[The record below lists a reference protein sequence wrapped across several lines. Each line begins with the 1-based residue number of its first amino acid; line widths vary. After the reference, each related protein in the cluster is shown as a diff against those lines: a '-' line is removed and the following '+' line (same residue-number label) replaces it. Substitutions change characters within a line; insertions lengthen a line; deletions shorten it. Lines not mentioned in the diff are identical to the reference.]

1 MSGVLKV
8 GTASAGSAAAPLR
21 VGTRGSELAMAQCGA
36 LAKRFA
42 REVELVPITTKGD
55 TDRSSLQQIGGTGV
69 FVSALR
75 DALLDGTVDVAVHS
89 LKDLP
94 TGEAE
99 GIELAAIA
107 KREDPRDALCARDGL
122 KFRDLPE
129 SAKVGTGSPRRAA
142 QLRFARPDLEIVDI
156 RGNVPTRIA
165 RALGD
170 AETGEGA
177 DLDAVVL
184 ALAGLKR
191 LGLDGKAT
199 DTLQLIDFPTAPGQ
213 GALAV
218 EIRAGDAAARKAVV
232 KADHAATRAAVEAE
246 RHVLAGLEAGCAAP
260 LGAHAEVADGMLFLT
275 ASAYATDGSKR
286 LTASHAYTLDE
297 TTPAEYAAA
306 ARDVAER
313 AVAELMQAGAADLIH
328 DTAS

>member
-1 MSGVLKV
+1 MSGVLK
-8 GTASAGSAAAPLR
+8 

-42 REVELVPITTKGD
+42 GEVELVPITTQGD

-94 TGEAE
+94 TGAAE

-107 KREDPRDALCARDGL
+107 KREDPRDALVARDGL
-122 KFRDLPE
+122 TFAQLPE
-129 SAKVGTGSPRRAA
+129 GAKVGTGSPRRMA
-142 QLRFARPDLEIVDI
+142 QLRAARPDLEVVDL

-199 DTLQLIDFPTAPGQ
+199 DTLELIDFPTAPGQ

-218 EIRAGDAAARKAVV
+218 EVRAGDAASRKAVA
-232 KADHAATRAAVEAE
+232 KTDHAATRAAVEAE

-275 ASAYATDGSKR
+275 ASAYATDGTKR

-297 TTPAEYAAA
+297 RTAAEYAEA
-306 ARDVAER
+306 ARDVAGR
-313 AVAELMQAGAADLIH
+313 AVDELMEAGAAELIH
-328 DTAS
+328 ERPAG

>member
-1 MSGVLKV
+1 MSALK
-8 GTASAGSAAAPLR
+8 
-21 VGTRGSELAMAQCGA
+21 VGTRGSALAMAQCSA
-36 LAKRFA
+36 LAARFA
-42 REVELVPITTKGD
+42 GDVELVPITTQGD

-75 DALLDGTVDVAVHS
+75 DALLEGRVDVAVHS

-94 TGEAE
+94 TADAP
-99 GIELAAIA
+99 GIELAAVA
-107 KREDPRDALCARDGL
+107 KREDARDALCARDGL
-122 KFRDLPE
+122 TFAELPE
-129 SAKVGTGSPRRAA
+129 GAKVGTGSPRRAA
-142 QLRFARPDLEIVDI
+142 QLRLARPDLEVVDI
-156 RGNVPTRIA
+156 RGNVPTRLS

-199 DTLQLIDFPTAPGQ
+199 DILDLIDFPTAPGQ

-218 EIRAGDAAARKAVV
+218 EIRAGDAVARKAVA
-232 KADHAATRAAVEAE
+232 KTDHASTRAAAAAE

-275 ASAYATDGSKR
+275 ASAYATDGSQR
-286 LTASHAYTLDE
+286 LTASHAYTLDGTAPIE
-297 TTPAEYAAA
+297 LAEA

-328 DTAS
+328 EAR

>member
-1 MSGVLKV
+1 
-8 GTASAGSAAAPLR
+8 
-21 VGTRGSELAMAQCGA
+21 MAQCAA

-42 REVELVPITTKGD
+42 GEVELVPITTKGD
-55 TDRSSLQQIGGTGV
+55 TDRSSLSQLGGTGV

-99 GIELAAIA
+99 GIELAAVA
-107 KREDPRDALCARDGL
+107 KREDSRDALVARDGL
-122 KFRDLPE
+122 RFAELPE
-129 SAKVGTGSPRRAA
+129 GARVGTGSPRRAA
-142 QLRFARPDLEIVDI
+142 QLRVARPDLEIVDI

-184 ALAGLKR
+184 ALAGLNR
-191 LGLDGKAT
+191 LGLERHAT
-199 DTLQLIDFPTAPGQ
+199 DLLDLIDFPTAPGQ

-218 EIRAGDAAARKAVV
+218 EIRAGDAAARKAVA
-232 KADHAATRAAVEAE
+232 KADHASTRAAADAE
-246 RHVLAGLEAGCAAP
+246 RRVLAGLEAGCAAP
-260 LGAHAEVADGMLFLT
+260 LAAHAEVADGMLFLT
-275 ASAYATDGSKR
+275 ATAYATDGSKR
-286 LTASHAYTLDE
+286 LSASHAYTLDG
-297 TTPAEYAAA
+297 TSAAELAEAAA
-306 ARDVAER
+306 DVAER
-313 AVAELMQAGAADLIH
+313 AVAELMEAGAAELIA
-328 DTAS
+328 DAR